1 MSVHTDK
8 IASVL
13 RRAVQQI
20 ITRGLND
27 PRLRGMIS
35 VTEIRVSADL
45 ASATV
50 LVSVMPSEH
59 AELTLHGLRHAA
71 RHIRSEVGKIVS
83 IRRMPQLSFKLDESL
98 RRQMQV
104 LTAINEARRSDEEM
118 RRRRSEMQGEES
130 ES

>member
-104 LTAINEARRSDEEM
+104 LTAIDEARRSDEEM
-118 RRRRSEMQGEES
+118 RRRRSKMQGEES